1 MEFAVAETSYFE
13 SLGFDTTHWRKS
25 LDGTQSVVH
34 YDTVQFL
41 ADESQITLYRHD
53 DKAFKDVMMS
63 KEWTEQVEEDII

>member
-1 MEFAVAETSYFE
+1 MKFAIGNTEYFN

-41 ADESQITLYRHD
+41 ADKSEITIYRHD
-53 DKAFKDVMMS
+53 DEAFGKVMMS
-63 KEWTEQVEEDII
+63 KEWTEQVEEYII

>member
-1 MEFAVAETSYFE
+1 MIFAIGNTEMFN

-25 LDGTQSVVH
+25 VDGTQSVVH

-41 ADESQITLYRHD
+41 ADKSEMTIYRHD

-63 KEWTEQVEEDII
+63 EEWTEKEEV

>member
-34 YDTVQFL
+34 FDTVQFL
-41 ADESQITLYRHD
+41 ADESEITLYRHD
-53 DKAFKDVMMS
+53 DEAFREVMMS
-63 KEWTEQVEEDII
+63 KEWTEQVEEDTI